1 MAIPSP
7 PPPFHSILAGDTARL
22 TRIFALQSQLDDGR
36 YLHWD
41 DLRHRPPPEGHTI
54 QEWWAAL
61 KLKRAGSLRRLPFS
75 ASNGAPFQFGMTDCV
90 VELLHGIDMAL
101 GGRRDTLQSLT
112 TSEMRDRY
120 LISGL
125 IEEAITS
132 SQMEG
137 ASTTR
142 RVASEMLRSGRA
154 PRTKSEQM
162 IVNNYRAMEFI
173 RRQAGDPLTPSVICE
188 LQRIL
193 TQGTLEDPDDAGR
206 PQRTQDLRVNVI
218 DNIDGSVL
226 HTPPPAV
233 ELPDRIKLL
242 CDFANGKTS
251 YTGYLHPVVRSI
263 LMHFMLAYDHPFAD
277 GNGRTARALFY
288 WGMLTQGYELAGF
301 LSISRVLK
309 KAQGQYKDAFLHTE
323 TDDNDTTYFVAHQLK
338 AISKSIEDLR
348 TYLETKRKEIA
359 EVERRMRAGRNLNHR
374 QRSLLAHAMRHP
386 GFTYTFESHRSSHD
400 VVFATARTDLL
411 QLAKMGLLEEEK
423 KTGRTRIFIAP
434 KDLAG
439 RLEKP

>member
-1 MAIPSP
+1 MAIPSS

-112 TSEMRDRY
+112 TSEMRDRH

-173 RRQAGDPLTPSVICE
+173 RRQVGDPLTPSVICE

-193 TQGTLEDPDDAGR
+193 TQGTLEDPDAAGR
-206 PQRTQDLRVNVI
+206 PQRTQDVRVNVI

-233 ELPDRIKLL
+233 ELPDRMKLL

-251 YTGYLHPVVRSI
+251 YTGYLHPVARSI

-288 WGMLTQGYELAGF
+288 WGMLTQGYELAEF

-359 EVERRMRAGRNLNHR
+359 EVERRMRSGRNLNHR

-411 QLAKMGLLEEEK
+411 QLAKMGLLEEGK
-423 KTGRTRIFIAP
+423 KTGRTRNFIAP